1 MGLSAAF
8 LFVALAA
15 PGAAPAA
22 AGPPSPSPVV
32 LSLQGGE
39 VVPLL
44 GLSRPQAKNGSPGPL
59 QVVYWAGPDP
69 EALAS
74 VEGREIEQVRARL
87 VFEAFRAWA
96 AANDISE
103 VVVSVVAGLPGEPG
117 RLLDVPWTRTGPKTW
132 AKRKPTSPELTL
144 PRFPLPSRLAGPDGE
159 LQAATQAAA
168 LTALSGRAGVGKGSN
183 PTPIA
188 WVHPERSTSAVPA
201 GTEVLVRFLSV
212 KDGVEEVE
220 DVTVRM
226 GADGAWH
233 PVAAGR

>member
-1 MGLSAAF
+1 MGPS
-8 LFVALAA
+8 VALLVVVL
-15 PGAAPAA
+15 AA

-44 GLSRPQAKNGSPGPL
+44 GLSRPQARDGSPGPL

-117 RLLDVPWTRTGPKTW
+117 RLLDVPWTRTGARTW

-144 PRFPLPSRLAGPDGE
+144 PRFPLPSRLAGPDRE

-168 LTALSGRAGVGKGSN
+168 LIALSGRAGVDKGSN

-188 WVHPERSTSAVPA
+188 WVHPERSTSPAPA
-201 GTEVLVRFLSV
+201 GTEVLVRFLWV
-212 KDGVEEVE
+212 KDDVERVE

-233 PVAAGR
+233 GP

>member
-1 MGLSAAF
+1 MTLALPLLA
-8 LFVALAA
+8 LALAA
-15 PGAAPAA
+15 PEAAAAAP
-22 AGPPSPSPVV
+22 GPPSPSPVV

-44 GLSRPQAKNGSPGPL
+44 GLSRPQGKDGSPGPL

-103 VVVSVVAGLPGEPG
+103 VLVSVVAGLPGEPG
-117 RLLDVPWTRTGPKTW
+117 RLLDVPWARTGAKTW

-144 PRFPLPSRLAGPDGE
+144 PRFPLPSRLAGPDKE

-168 LTALSGRAGVGKGSN
+168 LASLSSRAGVGKGSN

-212 KDGVEEVE
+212 KDDVEGVE

-226 GADGAWH
+226 GTDGVWRG
-233 PVAAGR
+233 P